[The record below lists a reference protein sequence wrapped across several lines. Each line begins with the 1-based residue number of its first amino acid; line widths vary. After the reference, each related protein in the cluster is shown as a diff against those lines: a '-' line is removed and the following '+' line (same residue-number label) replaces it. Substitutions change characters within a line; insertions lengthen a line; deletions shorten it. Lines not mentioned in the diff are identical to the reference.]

1 MFAFPEPA
9 RLALHHASFNSE
21 PVAAVR
27 LVIIEDFRFMAQM
40 LHLLCVERWGLEV
53 PAVTHGG
60 EEGLQAVG
68 ESKPDLVLLDIGLPD
83 VDGLTLLPRLRQASP
98 ASKIIIF
105 SALYND
111 CTVGRMLQAGWDGA
125 IDKVADGME
134 FIREAIQTVR
144 RGHRYTSPAVYRL
157 FARYRESHNPF
168 HHALSEREKEILAC
182 IAHALGDDEIAERTG
197 ITAATAKAHRKR
209 LFNKLGQPNT
219 PKLMHYA
226 IRHGYGSLPLPAGNI
241 PNHTGGR

>member
-1 MFAFPEPA
+1 MFVFHEPA
-9 RLALHHASFNSE
+9 RLAPHHSLLNSE

-27 LVIIEDFRFMAQM
+27 LVIIEDFRCMAQM
-40 LHLLCVERWGLEV
+40 LHLLCVEHWGLEV

-60 EEGLQAVG
+60 KEGLQAVG

-83 VDGLTLLPRLRQASP
+83 IDGLTLLPRLRQASP

-111 CTVGRMLQAGWDGA
+111 CIVGRLLQVGWDGV

-144 RGHRYTSPAVYRL
+144 RGHRYTSPAVRRL
-157 FARYRESHNPF
+157 FVHYRESNNPF
-168 HHALSEREKEILAC
+168 HHMLSEREKEILTC
-182 IAHALGDDEIAERTG
+182 IAHALDDDEIAGRLG
-197 ITAATAKAHRKR
+197 ITAATVKAHRKR
-209 LFNKLGQPNT
+209 LFKKLGQPNT
-219 PKLMHYA
+219 PKLMYYA
-226 IRHGYGSLPLPAGNI
+226 IRHGYDSLPPSAVNAST
-241 PNHTGGR
+241 HTGAR